1 MNGVLQSEI
10 ERQIIQ
16 DGVVRLHSDGCTFV
30 FRRLRPGVVLMQV
43 SGDDKGQF
51 GTAAQD
57 EVALEFRRVT
67 QPVTLFIDTT
77 GALGPVTKV
86 MESWAEW
93 FEGNRKRLGHV
104 AILIPREAKVL
115 QLTVAIAKHLSGT
128 GDLIAIH
135 LDRGNFDAAILQ
147 AAPDFVAEQV
157 RKTR

>member
-1 MNGVLQSEI
+1 MSSVSPPEI
-10 ERQIIQ
+10 ERQVIQ
-16 DGVVRLHSDGCTFV
+16 DGVVRLSSDGCTFHI
-30 FRRLRPGVVLMQV
+30 RRLRPGVVFMQV

-57 EVALEFRRVT
+57 EVAQEFRRVA

-93 FEGNRKRLGHV
+93 FECNRKRLQHV

-128 GDLIAIH
+128 GDMIAIH
-135 LDRGNFDAAILQ
+135 LDRANFDAAVQQ
-147 AAPDFVAEQV
+147 AAPDFVAEQL
-157 RKTR
+157 RRTR